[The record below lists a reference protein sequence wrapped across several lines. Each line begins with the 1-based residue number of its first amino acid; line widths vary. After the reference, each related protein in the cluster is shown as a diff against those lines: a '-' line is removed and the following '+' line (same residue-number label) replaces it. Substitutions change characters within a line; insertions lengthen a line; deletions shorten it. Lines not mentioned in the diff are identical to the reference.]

1 MKYKKLSIALIFV
14 LMLAVLFTSCI
25 QGERGAQGPKGEKG
39 DVGATGPQGEQGE
52 KGDTGATG
60 AQGPKGDKGDT
71 GATGPQGEQG
81 EKGDTG
87 ATGAQ
92 GPKGDK
98 GDTGATGPQG
108 EQGEKGDTGATGA
121 QGPQG
126 EKGDTGATGAQ
137 GPKGDKGDTGET
149 GKSAFELY
157 RDTYGYDGTE
167 EEWLADLLS
176 GALVTYTVTFDLNG
190 GEGDE
195 GFVSSVEVPAGGYL
209 QLSIPSKDGHTFVG
223 WYTGDAVTDGVVTST
238 TAVRSDMSLKARW
251 HANSFSVEFLG
262 ENGILLKEESVTY
275 GESAQAPAAPVVEGF
290 VFDKWDA
297 DFSSVTED
305 MTVNAIY
312 VAETYTLSYNTD
324 GGDELADE
332 VYRVGDIPVKP
343 ATPYKG
349 GYTFVGWYLDADFVT
364 PYDFSVGFNA
374 DTTVYAYFSESIP
387 ISTAEE
393 LKAIGDY
400 STGKYHLTQNI
411 SLDGTVWTPLWYFE
425 GELDGRGYTISD
437 FVISSGDYLAGFFT
451 TNTGTIKNLTLSDFV
466 FSVSV
471 RESQQTFTAGPLV
484 GSNSGTIE
492 NCHIKDAVLNY
503 DFYKSA
509 TSGTYDSYAGGLVG
523 GNSGKIYNST
533 INAEINGVSELYLR
547 CPNAYSDRYYNAFLR
562 LNVGGI
568 TGYNNGEIEKVNSD
582 VIVTASSIGTGIYSW
597 TSGGYHGYPYP
608 YPILWIGGATATNSG
623 KIEKCESNMTLTC
636 DATRTLSGSGE
647 VLPEVMAGGF
657 VAQNDGVLSEC
668 SARGTFETSTLF
680 YQTFIGGF
688 VAENTNQI
696 KNCHTAL
703 EMNVSTNGSGAKDD
717 AIGGFVFRNKGTI
730 ASCYTTSTITSAAN
744 CPIGGFVGRNQNG
757 GIISKSFASCD
768 ITYTGAPSAVCLFV
782 GVADDGGTLF
792 KNYYNAESK
801 ILQGE
806 TDVTVEDSNATATD
820 LAALQSKAFLI
831 DTLGWNAEIWE
842 VIDGKH
848 PVLIAIK

>member
-39 DVGATGPQGEQGE
+39 DV
-52 KGDTGATG
+52 
-60 AQGPKGDKGDT
+60 

>member
-92 GPKGDK
+92 GP
-98 GDTGATGPQG
+98 
-108 EQGEKGDTGATGA
+108 QGEKGDTGATGA
-121 QGPQG
+121 QGP
-126 EKGDTGATGAQ
+126 
-137 GPKGDKGDTGET
+137 KGDTGET

-195 GFVSSVEVPAGGYL
+195 GFASSVEVPAGGYL

-251 HANSFSVEFLG
+251 HANSFSVKFLG

-451 TNTGTIKNLTLSDFV
+451 TNAGTIKNLTLSDFV

-503 DFYKSA
+503 DAYKSA
-509 TSGTYDSYAGGLVG
+509 TGGTYYFYAGGLVG
-523 GNSGKIYNST
+523 GNSGT
-533 INAEINGVSELYLR
+533 INNCTITTEMSGKADAYLHTPDDRGNYRTYVFLHIGGIVGENYGHIYGTNSNVTVAAVAVGTGVSQRDSYFTYDY
-547 CPNAYSDRYYNAFLR
+547 AYA
-562 LNVGGI
+562 
-568 TGYNNGEIEKVNSD
+568 
-582 VIVTASSIGTGIYSW
+582 
-597 TSGGYHGYPYP
+597 YPYP
-608 YPILWIGGATATNSG
+608 ALLVGGAASLNGGTIQRCVSNILLSG
-623 KIEKCESNMTLTC
+623 EAQE
-636 DATRTLSGSGE
+636 TLSGTGHGDIGTQIVFGGFVQENMGE
-647 VLPEVMAGGF
+647 ISECTAKGAFESTNFFWSVSAGGF
-657 VAQNDGVLSEC
+657 V
-668 SARGTFETSTLF
+668 
-680 YQTFIGGF
+680 YH
-688 VAENTNQI
+688 NTNQI
-696 KNCHTAL
+696 KNCYTDI
-703 EMNVSTNGSGAKDD
+703 NIKTSTNDEET
-717 AIGGFVFRNKGTI
+717 AIGGFVGINKGTI
-730 ASCYTTSTITSAAN
+730 ASCYTISTITSAAN
-744 CPIGGFVGRNQNG
+744 CPIGGFVGRNQSG

-768 ITYTGAPSAVCLFV
+768 ITYTGAPSAVGLFV

-820 LAALQSKAFLI
+820 LATLQSKAFLI

>member
-92 GPKGDK
+92 GP
-98 GDTGATGPQG
+98 
-108 EQGEKGDTGATGA
+108 QGEKGDTGATGA

-126 EKGDTGATGAQ
+126 E
-137 GPKGDKGDTGET
+137 KGDTGET

-195 GFVSSVEVPAGGYL
+195 GFASSVEVPAGGYL

-223 WYTGDAVTDGVVTST
+223 WYTGDAVTDGAVTST

-251 HANSFSVEFLG
+251 HANSFSVKFLG

-451 TNTGTIKNLTLSDFV
+451 TNAGTIKNLTLSDFV

-503 DFYKSA
+503 DFYKNSR
-509 TSGTYDSYAGGLVG
+509 SGTYNSYAGGLVG
-523 GNSGKIYNST
+523 SNSGKIYNST
-533 INAEINGVSELYLR
+533 IVAEINGIVEGYGNNNVYEATTVSVE
-547 CPNAYSDRYYNAFLR
+547 FHI
-562 LNVGGI
+562 GGI
-568 TGYNNGEIEKVNSD
+568 TGNNYGEIENVNSD
-582 VIVTASSIGTGIYSW
+582 VILQASSIGTGISYYQNSYYYAYIW
-597 TSGGYHGYPYP
+597 L
-608 YPILWIGGATATNSG
+608 YPILQIGGATSDNSG
-623 KIEKCESNMTLTC
+623 KIEKCESNMMLTC
-636 DATRTLSGSGE
+636 TATKNQPRHGG
-647 VLPEVMAGGF
+647 VRPEIYFGGF
-657 VAQNDGVLSEC
+657 VVQNRGEISE
-668 SARGTFETSTLF
+668 SYATGSIETGTNF
-680 YQTFIGGF
+680 YQNFIGGF
-688 VAENTNQI
+688 AADNNNQI
-696 KNCHTAL
+696 KNCHTDV
-703 EMNVSTNGSGAKDD
+703 EINVSTNDSQDD

-744 CPIGGFVGRNQNG
+744 CPIGGFVGKNQSG

>member
-1 MKYKKLSIALIFV
+1 MYTRGTRRTRS
-14 LMLAVLFTSCI
+14 
-25 QGERGAQGPKGEKG
+25 QGRKG

-60 AQGPKGDKGDT
+60 AQGPKGEKGDV

-195 GFVSSVEVPAGGYL
+195 GFASSVEVPAGGYL

-223 WYTGDAVTDGVVTST
+223 WYTGDAVTDGVVTSI

-251 HANSFSVEFLG
+251 HANSFSVKFLG

-297 DFSSVTED
+297 DFSSVTEN

-374 DTTVYAYFSESIP
+374 DTTIYAYFSESIP

-425 GELDGRGYTISD
+425 GELDGRGYKISD

-471 RESQQTFTAGPLV
+471 RGSQQTFTAGPLV

-503 DFYKSA
+503 DFYKSVLN
-509 TSGTYDSYAGGLVG
+509 GTYDSYAGGLVG
-523 GNSGKIYNST
+523 NNSGNIVNST
-533 INAEINGVSELYLR
+533 ITAEVSAKVEVYTHAPSLSNSSGTYTPLLR
-547 CPNAYSDRYYNAFLR
+547 FNF
-562 LNVGGI
+562 GGI
-568 TGYNNGEIEKVNSD
+568 AGGNYGNIEN
-582 VIVTASSIGTGIYSW
+582 VISNTVVTSSSIGTGISYDGVSW
-597 TSGGYHGYPYP
+597 LDWYTYP
-608 YPILWIGGATATNSG
+608 YPILWIGGAVSDNSG
-623 KIEKCESNMTLTC
+623 VIRSCESSITSLCLAEESNPALG
-636 DATRTLSGSGE
+636 DVR
-647 VLPEVMAGGF
+647 PELQFGGF
-657 VAQNDGVLSEC
+657 VMQNSGEISEC
-668 SARGTFETSTLF
+668 KATGSLTADTHF

-688 VAENTNQI
+688 VADNNNQI
-696 KNCHTAL
+696 KNCHTDV
-703 EMNVSTNGSGAKDD
+703 EINISTNDSQDD

-744 CPIGGFVGRNQNG
+744 CPIGGFVGRNQSG
-757 GIISKSFASCD
+757 GIISKSFASCN
-768 ITYTGAPSAVCLFV
+768 ITYTGAPSAVGLFV

-806 TDVTVEDSNATATD
+806 TDVTVADSNATATD